1 VLLTIL
7 LDWCVPRRALR
18 WGTVLG
24 YHDTLTSA
32 WDTSLTRC
40 AVNLGADPVVLRA
53 FRQASTEMIAAGRP
67 VVP

>member
-24 YHDTLTSA
+24 YHDTLTRPPPTCPWCYMLGRDTDSHCEDRVCEA
-32 WDTSLTRC
+32 WYHYET
-40 AVNLGADPVVLRA
+40 AVA
-53 FRQASTEMIAAGRP
+53 
-67 VVP
+67 